1 MASRPNRLCYLL
13 EPLPSPA
20 SSKMSLCG
28 VKVWES
34 ISGAPVCGRPTCRKG
49 KIDVHGVRTLH
60 AKRNRG
66 MATGTTLSGVKRCG
80 RNAFGGAKDSG
91 YGREGGTEGLYGYT
105 VAKNV
110 SHKTMSPQ
118 EAL

>member
-13 EPLPSPA
+13 EPLPSLA
-20 SSKMSLCG
+20 SSKMRRCG

-66 MATGTTLSGVKRCG
+66 MATSHDPQRRETVRRPAERLSPFSSSSTR
-80 RNAFGGAKDSG
+80 
-91 YGREGGTEGLYGYT
+91 
-105 VAKNV
+105 
-110 SHKTMSPQ
+110 
-118 EAL
+118 